1 MNTTQYEHWDGV
13 SFRQWM
19 DAQGGDN
26 RERRK
31 RLLSNLPGAVEREL
45 TPRQKQL
52 LLMRYRDEMSV
63 TEMAR
68 QLGVDKSTVCHTLA
82 RARGRLSRVLRYSF

>member
-1 MNTTQYEHWDGV
+1 MNTTQYDHWDGV
-13 SFRQWM
+13 SFRQWL
-19 DAQGGDN
+19 DHQGGDN

-31 RLLSNLPGAVEREL
+31 RLLSNLPEAVEREL

-52 LLMRYRDEMSV
+52 LEMRYRDEMSV

-68 QLGVDKSTVCHTLA
+68 QLGVDKSTVSHTLN
-82 RARGRLSRVLRYSF
+82 RARRRLSRVLRYSF